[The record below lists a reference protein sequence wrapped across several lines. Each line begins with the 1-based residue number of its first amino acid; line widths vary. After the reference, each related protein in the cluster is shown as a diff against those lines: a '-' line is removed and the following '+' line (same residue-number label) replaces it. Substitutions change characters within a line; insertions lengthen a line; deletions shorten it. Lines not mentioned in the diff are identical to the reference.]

1 MREPIT
7 LQPLTPNTCSVSIEH
22 MFVPSYI
29 GRILLLALAV
39 LLVWAFFAGESGAGG
54 PERSYRVK
62 PGDTLWSIAER
73 TYAGDPREGVWELR
87 ERNGLDST
95 TITPGQVLVVPT

>member
-1 MREPIT
+1 
-7 LQPLTPNTCSVSIEH
+7 
-22 MFVPSYI
+22 MFVRSHI
-29 GRILLLALAV
+29 GRILLLAVAV

-87 ERNGLDST
+87 ERNRLDT
-95 TITPGQVLVVPT
+95 ATIVPGQMLVLPS